1 MGSGGQ
7 GDDETGQPI
16 AGCGPNAKLQC
27 RCDGRD
33 TKMRI
38 IDDET
43 VRAVLNIKDCIDAM
57 QSAYED
63 LGRNVAVAHPRQ
75 RYKVGADLKTP
86 GYMANMIAGA
96 VPSAG
101 VAALRYDSTLV
112 SERLI
117 GDKRRM
123 EFHYPQ
129 QRSWGFVLLFSLRT
143 GEPLACIQDFS
154 LSPLRVGATTGAAVR
169 ALAKKDAK
177 LLALYGSGNEARRN
191 LEAICAVRPIH
202 TVQLF
207 SPNRAHCEA
216 FAAEMGEKL
225 GVAIQPMET
234 AAAAFEGADVVM
246 CATNSSDP
254 VFDGSKLRPGQL
266 VCTIANTDHVHFR
279 TEADEQ
285 TFVRS
290 DRIVVNHYQTAV
302 DNNQR
307 ELLDLMK
314 DGRIPATKVVDLAD
328 VLSGAAA
335 GRSNDD
341 EIIYYKSNSG
351 MGIQFAAA
359 GKVVYDACEKQNL
372 GHVVPT
378 EWFGADIAS
387 WLARGYLPS
396 P

>member
-1 MGSGGQ
+1 
-7 GDDETGQPI
+7 
-16 AGCGPNAKLQC
+16 
-27 RCDGRD
+27 
-33 TKMRI
+33 MRI

-63 LGRNVAVAHPRQ
+63 LGHNLAVSHPRQ
-75 RYKVGADLKTP
+75 RYKMGTDLKTP

-96 VPSAG
+96 VASAG
-101 VAALRYDSTLV
+101 VAALRCDSTIVSDRLV
-112 SERLI
+112 

-129 QRSWGFVLLFSLRT
+129 RRSWGFVLLFSLTT

-154 LSPLRVGATTGAAVR
+154 LSSLRVGATTGVAVR

-177 LLALYGSGNEARRN
+177 ILALYGSGNEAIRN
-191 LEAICAVRPIH
+191 LEAICAVRPIQA
-202 TVQLF
+202 VRLF
-207 SPNRAHCEA
+207 SPNREHRES
-216 FAAEMGEKL
+216 FAAEMTKKL
-225 GVAIQPMET
+225 GVTIRPMDSS
-234 AAAAFEGADVVM
+234 AAALEGADVVM

-279 TEADEQ
+279 TEADES
-285 TFVRS
+285 TFLKS
-290 DRIVVNHYQTAV
+290 NLIVINHYESLRN
-302 DNNQR
+302 NNQR
-307 ELLDLMK
+307 ELLDLIN
-314 DGRIPATKVVDLAD
+314 DGRVPAEKVVELAN
-328 VLSGAAA
+328 VLIGAAR

-341 EIIYYKSNSG
+341 EIIYYKANTG

-359 GKVVYDACEKQNL
+359 CKVIYDACEKQNR

-378 EWFGADIAS
+378 EWFGADVGS
-387 WLARGYLPS
+387 WLDRGYLPS

>member
-1 MGSGGQ
+1 
-7 GDDETGQPI
+7 
-16 AGCGPNAKLQC
+16 
-27 RCDGRD
+27 
-33 TKMRI
+33 MRI

-43 VRAVLNIKDCIDAM
+43 VRAVLNIRDCIEAM

-75 RYKVGADLKTP
+75 RYKVGGDLKTP

-96 VPSAG
+96 VPSTG
-101 VAALRYDSTLV
+101 VAALRYDSTIVSDRLV
-112 SERLI
+112 

-129 QRSWGFVLLFSLRT
+129 RRSWGFVLLFSLTT

-154 LSPLRVGATTGAAVR
+154 LSSLRVGATTGVAFR
-169 ALAKKDAK
+169 ALAKKNAK
-177 LLALYGSGNEARRN
+177 TLALYGSGNEARRN
-191 LEAICAVRPIH
+191 LEAICAVRPIEK
-202 TVQLF
+202 VQLF
-207 SPNRAHCEA
+207 SPNREHREA
-216 FAAEMGEKL
+216 FAAEMTRKV
-225 GVAIQPMET
+225 GVSVQPMT
-234 AAAAFEGADVVM
+234 SSAAAFEGADAVM

-254 VFDGSKLRPGQL
+254 VFDGSKLKPGQL

-285 TFVRS
+285 TFLRS
-290 DRIVVNHYQTAV
+290 NLIVVNHYQTAV

-307 ELLDLMK
+307 ELLDLIK
-314 DGRIPATKVVDLAD
+314 DGRVPAKKVVELAK
-328 VLSGAAA
+328 VLVGASP
-335 GRSNDD
+335 GRSSEDD
-341 EIIYYKSNSG
+341 IIYYKSNTG

-359 GKVVYDACEKQNL
+359 CKVIYDACERQNL

-378 EWFGADIAS
+378 EWFGADIGS
-387 WLARGYLPS
+387 LLDQGYLPS